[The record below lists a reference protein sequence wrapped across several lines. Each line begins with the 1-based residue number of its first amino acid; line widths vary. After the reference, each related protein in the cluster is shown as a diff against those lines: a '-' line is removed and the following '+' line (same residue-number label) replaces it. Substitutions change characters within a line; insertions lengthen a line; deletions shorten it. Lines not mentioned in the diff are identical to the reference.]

1 MLILLK
7 CLFLEATLGCV
18 HLVQCGT
25 LGKTPARRRLQKKI
39 GTSVGDNTQKTQ
51 KHRRGEDC
59 KKKLAKHRRGGDC
72 KKKLGLQSETVTVSW
87 HPHSQSAKH
96 KGTSI
101 SYLVSRGH
109 PTHILYPE
117 RQPDLSHIG
126 LDSKLYLAAPTQP
139 RMSRC
144 GRARTFKASFRVR
157 TGSNPSS
164 SCKRVL

>member
-1 MLILLK
+1 MCAFGAVRHFGQNTGEEKIAK
-7 CLFLEATLGCV
+7 KNWDFSRRQHTKNA
-18 HLVQCGT
+18 
-25 LGKTPARRRLQKKI
+25 KTPARRRLQK
-39 GTSVGDNTQKTQ
+39 N
-51 KHRRGEDC
+51 
-59 KKKLAKHRRGGDC
+59 LAKHRRGGDC

-87 HPHSQSAKH
+87 HPHSQSGKH

>member
-1 MLILLK
+1 MCIWCSAALWAKHRQGEDCKKNWDFSLRQHKKKRKNTGEEKIAK
-7 CLFLEATLGCV
+7 
-18 HLVQCGT
+18 QI
-25 LGKTPARRRLQKKI
+25 GKTPARRRLQK
-39 GTSVGDNTQKTQ
+39 
-51 KHRRGEDC
+51 EF
-59 KKKLAKHRRGGDC
+59 
-72 KKKLGLQSETVTVSW
+72 QSETVTVSW

-139 RMSRC
+139 SMSRC

-164 SCKRVL
+164 SCKRVLQSVDLGLYVDIG